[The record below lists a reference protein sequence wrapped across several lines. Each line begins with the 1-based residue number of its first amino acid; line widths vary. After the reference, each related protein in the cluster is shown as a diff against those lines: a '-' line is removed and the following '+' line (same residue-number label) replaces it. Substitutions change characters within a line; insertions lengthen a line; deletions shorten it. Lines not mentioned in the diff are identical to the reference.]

1 MEQWINLTCA
11 LGLKK
16 YADLNNS
23 RLFRKISEDLRR
35 FLKICEEFST
45 LFWSSYHMWYTDTI
59 HRYDTQIR
67 YEEEFSTL
75 FWSSYHMWYT
85 DTIHRYD
92 TQIRYDTDAN
102 FFQKKKTSQHLT
114 IFFPETVNT
123 VNSLYSGHFRVLKL
137 VSSVARVRNSRS
149 LFQSNVCNFFCPE
162 FICCPYYRG
171 VRYSGVSARREL
183 TVFKNWPI

>member
-45 LFWSSYHMWYTDTI
+45 LFWSSYHMWKIYFLPI
-59 HRYDTQIR
+59 HRYDTIQTRI
-67 YEEEFSTL
+67 
-75 FWSSYHMWYT
+75 
-85 DTIHRYD
+85 
-92 TQIRYDTDAN
+92 
-102 FFQKKKTSQHLT
+102 FFRKKKKKTSKHLT

-123 VNSLYSGHFRVLKL
+123 VNSLYSGQFRVLKL
-137 VSSVARVRNSRS
+137 VSSVARVRNSGS

>member
-1 MEQWINLTCA
+1 MN
-11 LGLKK
+11 K
-16 YADLNNS
+16 
-23 RLFRKISEDLRR
+23 FDLRTGSEEVCR
-35 FLKICEEFST
+35 SQQFPIISKDFGRSPKIFEDMWRIFHFILVVISHVKDI
-45 LFWSSYHMWYTDTI
+45 LFT
-59 HRYDTQIR
+59 
-67 YEEEFSTL
+67 
-75 FWSSYHMWYT
+75 
-85 DTIHRYD
+85 D

>member
-1 MEQWINLTCA
+1 MNKFDMHT
-11 LGLKK
+11 G
-16 YADLNNS
+16 
-23 RLFRKISEDLRR
+23 
-35 FLKICEEFST
+35 
-45 LFWSSYHMWYTDTI
+45 
-59 HRYDTQIR
+59 
-67 YEEEFSTL
+67 YEEVCRSQQFPIISKDFGRSPKIFEDMWRIFHFILVVISHVKDIL
-75 FWSSYHMWYT
+75 FT
-85 DTIHRYD
+85 D

>member
-1 MEQWINLTCA
+1 MN
-11 LGLKK
+11 K
-16 YADLNNS
+16 
-23 RLFRKISEDLRR
+23 FDLRTGSEEVCR
-35 FLKICEEFST
+35 SQQFPIISKDFGRSPKIFEDMWRIFHFILVVISHVKDI
-45 LFWSSYHMWYTDTI
+45 LFT
-59 HRYDTQIR
+59 
-67 YEEEFSTL
+67 
-75 FWSSYHMWYT
+75 
-85 DTIHRYD
+85 D

-123 VNSLYSGHFRVLKL
+123 VNSLYSGQFRVLKL
-137 VSSVARVRNSRS
+137 VSSVARVRNSGS

>member
-1 MEQWINLTCA
+1 MN
-11 LGLKK
+11 KF
-16 YADLNNS
+16 DL
-23 RLFRKISEDLRR
+23 RTGSEDVGRSQQ
-35 FLKICEEFST
+35 FLIILTDFGRSPKIFEDMWRIFHFILVVISHVKDI
-45 LFWSSYHMWYTDTI
+45 LFT
-59 HRYDTQIR
+59 
-67 YEEEFSTL
+67 
-75 FWSSYHMWYT
+75 
-85 DTIHRYD
+85 D

>member
-45 LFWSSYHMWYTDTI
+45 LFWSSYSHVKDI
-59 HRYDTQIR
+59 
-67 YEEEFSTL
+67 L
-75 FWSSYHMWYT
+75 FT
-85 DTIHRYD
+85 D